1 MTGGSLVGLTLLS
14 MAWLF
19 FAGGAVM
26 NFSLLRR
33 AAKAPAGARRPSG
46 IPLLPGLIGSLA
58 AFFTVPALA
67 RYGVDVP
74 WPWLWILLP
83 LFLDVYCVGWIILFV
98 FFRGRR
104 VDGAS

>member
-1 MTGGSLVGLTLLS
+1 

-33 AAKAPAGARRPSG
+33 AAKARPGEATPSG
-46 IPLLPGLIGSLA
+46 IPLLPGLAGSLA
-58 AFFTVPALA
+58 AFFTIPALA
-67 RYGVDVP
+67 GYGVEAP

-83 LFLDVYCVGWIILFV
+83 LFLDVYCLGWIALF
-98 FFRGRR
+98 FYQKP
-104 VDGAS
+104 

>member
-1 MTGGSLVGLTLLS
+1 MTGGSLVGLALLS

-26 NFSLLRR
+26 NFSVLRR
-33 AAKAPAGARRPSG
+33 AAQAKPGERTPSG
-46 IPLLPGLIGSLA
+46 IPLMPGVVGSLA
-58 AFFTVPALA
+58 AFFTVAALA
-67 RYGVDVP
+67 GRGVELP

-83 LFLDVYCVGWIILFV
+83 MVLDVYCVGWIVLFV

-104 VDGAS
+104 DGGAS

>member
-33 AAKAPAGARRPSG
+33 AAKAKPGERGPSG
-46 IPLLPGLIGSLA
+46 
-58 AFFTVPALA
+58 
-67 RYGVDVP
+67 
-74 WPWLWILLP
+74 
-83 LFLDVYCVGWIILFV
+83 DVYCVGWIILFV
-98 FFRGRR
+98 FFRGRG
-104 VDGAS
+104 DGGAS